1 MYPLCVRTWFSVHE
15 SFASSLKKLR
25 GGWKILPPPKK
36 TGPTKCAT
44 LSLLV
49 KDWSLVHPWGDTK
62 RQTLSTIRRVCTSA
76 AAPLP
81 PEKCN
86 AIVWVTMRWR
96 VLSKAPTKKN
106 TEHWDRSFVGRRFF
120 EDGGTFFC
128 VKTCPFNEPSLPTNW
143 WRISTPTSKFFVIKI
158 ISNAFCR
165 QTIPLG
171 SLRAIKLETATA
183 GARWP
188 PWGFWWLSAWC
199 FSCQFLINN
208 PFPRGCLGEQK
219 RKR

>member
-1 MYPLCVRTWFSVHE
+1 MKNLVTTDLPNALLCHCLWRTGHWSIHEETPSAKHWAPSEGYAHQRLLHYHLRNAMPLCGSPCAEEFS
-15 SFASSLKKLR
+15 AK
-25 GGWKILPPPKK
+25 
-36 TGPTKCAT
+36 
-44 LSLLV
+44 
-49 KDWSLVHPWGDTK
+49 HP
-62 RQTLSTIRRVCTSA
+62 Q
-76 AAPLP
+76 
-81 PEKCN
+81 
-86 AIVWVTMRWR
+86 
-96 VLSKAPTKKN
+96 KKN
-106 TEHWDRSFVGRRFF
+106 TEHWDRSFVRRRFF

-158 ISNAFCR
+158 TSNAFCR
-165 QTIPLG
+165 QKIPLG

-188 PWGFWWLSAWC
+188 PWGFWSLSAWC

>member
-1 MYPLCVRTWFSVHE
+1 MYPLCVRTWFL
-15 SFASSLKKLR
+15 SSWIFCFIPENTKC
-25 GGWKILPPPKK
+25 GWKILSPRTYQMRYFVTACEGLV
-36 TGPTKCAT
+36 TGPSMRRHQAPNIEH
-44 LSLLV
+44 
-49 KDWSLVHPWGDTK
+49 HPKGMHISGC
-62 RQTLSTIRRVCTSA
+62 STTTWEMQRHCVGHHALKSSQQS
-76 AAPLP
+76 P
-81 PEKCN
+81 PQ
-86 AIVWVTMRWR
+86 
-96 VLSKAPTKKN
+96 KKN